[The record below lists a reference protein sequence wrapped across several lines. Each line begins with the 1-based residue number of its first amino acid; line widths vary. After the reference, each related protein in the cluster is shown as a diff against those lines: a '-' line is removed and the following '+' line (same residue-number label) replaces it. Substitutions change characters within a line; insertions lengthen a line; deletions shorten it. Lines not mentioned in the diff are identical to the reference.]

1 MFQQYIKRLKLVFL
15 GIYFE
20 RSRYDILIEGTWKI
34 KFRCTLTYDT
44 RNISMWYKNTI
55 DFLCGKV

>member
-1 MFQQYIKRLKLVFL
+1 MFQLYIKRFKFVFI

-20 RSRYDILIEGTWKI
+20 RSRYAIPLGRTWKI
-34 KFRCTLTYDT
+34 KFRCTMTYDT
-44 RNISMWYKNTI
+44 RNISIWYKDTI